1 MACLL
6 NSYIFGKKGQAIQ
19 PFAVIPATDI
29 NTTFT
34 IAKPLAS
41 SGLPVVVSI
50 VSGPATITSQ
60 DLTTATITTTS
71 TTGTKDIVTL
81 AANQPGDGE
90 WAPAPQVTT
99 TFMVVDIEFH
109 AFGITVNTNL
119 V

>member
-34 IAKPLAS
+34 ITKPLAS

-50 VSGPATITSQ
+50 LSGPATIASQ
-60 DLTTATITTTS
+60 DLTTVTITTTS
-71 TTGTKDIVTL
+71 TPGTNDIVTL
-81 AANQPGDGE
+81 AANQPGDEDWG
-90 WAPAPQVTT
+90 PAPQITT
-99 TFMVVDIEFH
+99 TFMVVDITSN
-109 AFGITVNTNL
+109 AFSININTNL